1 MKSAEDDD
9 DLETLRM
16 AALQTLKPRHVTST
30 TASEDS
36 AMVSA
41 YMHDNVDFKCFFV
54 VVIVINGRI
63 TRTPDVRLNY

>member
-41 YMHDNVDFKCFFV
+41 YMHDNVDFKF
-54 VVIVINGRI
+54 
-63 TRTPDVRLNY
+63 LLL